1 MEKQGFRIT
10 YLPIGRNGIVD
21 PDIVKN
27 AITPKTILISIMH
40 ANNEIGTIQPID
52 EIGKIA
58 RERNIYFHTD
68 AVQTFGHLDID
79 VQKMNVDLLAL
90 SAHKL
95 YGPKGTGVLY
105 LRDGIS
111 FIPLIHGGGQEKGR
125 RSSTQNTP
133 GIVGLAKAAEI
144 ANQTLKQE
152 QLELS
157 RLRHILWEKIQ
168 DKIENVH
175 LNGHPEK
182 RLPNNLNISIEQ
194 IEGESLLMNLDM
206 EGISASSGSAC
217 SSGSGNPSHVLS
229 AMNLSPELSRGSL
242 RLTLGRFTTENEI
255 NKVSDVLA
263 KVVNHLRSMSS
274 F

>member
-1 MEKQGFRIT
+1 M
-10 YLPIGRNGIVD
+10 
-21 PDIVKN
+21 
-27 AITPKTILISIMH
+27 
-40 ANNEIGTIQPID
+40 
-52 EIGKIA
+52 
-58 RERNIYFHTD
+58 
-68 AVQTFGHLDID
+68 
-79 VQKMNVDLLAL
+79 
-90 SAHKL
+90 
-95 YGPKGTGVLY
+95 
-105 LRDGIS
+105 RDGIS

-217 SSGSGNPSHVLS
+217 SSGSGEPSHVLS
-229 AMNLSPELSRGSL
+229 ALNLSPELSRGSL